1 MGIDRKELKRQARE
15 DMKRANPPFWAVALV
30 YFLMTTGVS
39 MVLDRIPFGTD
50 PVLGLGFAGIFV
62 TILFSLYQWV
72 VEFGYRLWCLW
83 TSRHLDPGINSLTQG
98 FTIAA
103 QVVLMQLH
111 IFLRVF
117 GWLILASILISPLLL
132 TGLAGLVVTALSA
145 LMFVITL
152 RYALS
157 PYLLADHPE
166 DGAAAA
172 VRRSATMMQG
182 WKMELFRLEF
192 SFLGWF
198 LLSAAITTVVECVVL
213 AQSGFF
219 AGFGSMMAS
228 ATGMQQAQQ
237 MLLEA
242 DSSLVTVLLSNLLT
256 LPIFLWLTPYRGVS
270 VAAFYDAR
278 LQAQKETAAE
288 LPPL

>member
-219 AGFGSMMAS
+219 AGFDSMMAS
-228 ATGMQQAQQ
+228 ATWMQQAQQ